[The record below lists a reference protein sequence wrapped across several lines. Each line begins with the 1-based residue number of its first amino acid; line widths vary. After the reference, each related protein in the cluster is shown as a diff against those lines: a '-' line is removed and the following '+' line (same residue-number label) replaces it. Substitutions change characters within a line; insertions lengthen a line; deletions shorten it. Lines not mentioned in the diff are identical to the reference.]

1 MKRDCK
7 SDPALNDGFTPSI
20 IIKDIALDLR
30 KRFRKITIDKGVSM
44 NQLLKDLI
52 LEYVEKE
59 ELHY

>member
-1 MKRDCK
+1 MKKDAK
-7 SDPALNDGFTPSI
+7 LAPALNDGFMPSI
-20 IIKDIALDLR
+20 IIKDIDLDLR